1 MYVTLYPN
9 KKLKQAKQAMTW
21 GGLFL
26 LCGGLVAL
34 ANEVAVQEQVRW
46 GRLTAAILIST
57 FGALWIALGTGKLY
71 LKDAYFS
78 MTPERISYRL
88 KVYGPERVIYWQSI
102 DSIQATEHTIL
113 FELKNGEQVVM
124 RLGSI
129 QCSRTANHVS
139 VSIQLAAME
148 QNVEVNG
155 VAASSYKVN

>member
-1 MYVTLYPN
+1 MYVNLYPN
-9 KKLKQAKQAMTW
+9 KKLKQTKQAMTW
-21 GGLFL
+21 GGLL
-26 LCGGLVAL
+26 LLGGGLVAL

-46 GRLTAAILIST
+46 GWLAAAILVSSM
-57 FGALWIALGTGKLY
+57 GAFWLALGTGKLH

-88 KVYGPERVIYWQSI
+88 SVYGPERVIYWQSI
-102 DSIQATEHTIL
+102 DSIQTTEHAIV
-113 FELKNGEQVVM
+113 FELKSGEQIVM

-129 QCSRTANHVS
+129 QFSNIAKHVS

-155 VAASSYKVN
+155 VAASSYKIN